1 MAQTP
6 TPVNKQSRIKDNESK
21 QAVRSP
27 WRMAWKRLR
36 RHRMAMIAMVLL
48 IIIHLF
54 AIFANFLVPYGETE
68 TDRRR
73 SYHPPTKVHFFT
85 EDGQLTR
92 PYVYRYNM
100 VNASRREYEPITD
113 EPFPIRFFA
122 NEGRPYKV
130 LGLFETNLRLFTVES
145 PAKIYLLGADQYGR
159 DIFSR
164 LAFGGQKSLFIG
176 LVGILISTSIGM
188 IYGGVSGFF
197 GGWVDNLMMRIA
209 EVIISI
215 PSFYLLLALSAVL
228 PTNIPSHIRFMMII
242 AILSFIG
249 WAGMARV
256 IRGMVLSIRQMDF
269 VHGAEAIG
277 CSQPR
282 VIIRHILPN
291 TFSYVIV
298 SATLAV
304 PGFILQESGLSLIGV
319 GIQHPQAS
327 WGNMLSEALNLS
339 SLSRFPWLLA
349 PGFMIFVT
357 VLCYSFFGDGIRDA
371 LDPRSKV
378 Q

>member
-1 MAQTP
+1 MAETSTQAKKTD
-6 TPVNKQSRIKDNESK
+6 VKVEQSQ
-21 QAVRSP
+21 QAVRNP

-36 RHRMAMIAMVLL
+36 RHKMAMIAMVFLV
-48 IIIHLF
+48 IIHLF
-54 AIFANFLVPYGETE
+54 AIFANFLVPFGETE

-73 SYHPPTKVHFFT
+73 QHHPPTKIHFRT
-85 EDGQLTR
+85 EDGTLTR
-92 PYVYRYNM
+92 PFVYNYEI
-100 VNASRREYEPITD
+100 VHAGRREYKVNTD
-113 EPFPIRFFA
+113 TMYPIRFFTKI
-122 NEGRPYKV
+122 GRPYKAF
-130 LGLFETNLRLFTVES
+130 GFWETNLRLFSVEA
-145 PAKIYLLGADQYGR
+145 PAKIFLLGADQYGR
-159 DIFSR
+159 DVFSR
-164 LAFGGQKSLFIG
+164 LAHGGRKSLFIG
-176 LVGILISTSIGM
+176 LIGIFISTSIGM

-197 GGWVDNLMMRIA
+197 GGWIDNLMMRIA

-228 PTNIPSHIRFMMII
+228 PTGIPSHIRFLMIV

-256 IRGMVLSIRQMDF
+256 IRGMVLSIRNMEF

-282 VIIRHILPN
+282 IIIRHILPN
-291 TFSYVIV
+291 TLSYVIV

-304 PGFILQESGLSLIGV
+304 PGFILSESGLSLIGV

-349 PGFMIFVT
+349 PGFFIFIT
-357 VLCYSFFGDGIRDA
+357 VLSYSFFGDGVRDA
-371 LDPRSKV
+371 LDPRAKL
-378 Q
+378 